1 MNLIRFRETI
11 QNSASSV
18 LSDRI
23 LIAVLK
29 GVAIY
34 VVLTLVFGM
43 IYYITDSLDFRS
55 TSGTN
60 TFHFLDYIYFS
71 AVTFTTIGYGDIVPK
86 AGAGHLIVLIEAC
99 CELIFFPVFGGY
111 IAYKFL
117 QRPNDILLTDN
128 FFIRYRNE
136 RIYLSFRVGNK
147 GKNLIDC
154 TATVEFI
161 QIAKNVKRT
170 LYRREIS
177 APLVEMTWYL
187 EIRLDGDENISAL
200 QQLKTL
206 IANPGTSMIRTTVS
220 GYDSNTGNLVHVFKY
235 YIMEKLIYGGIF
247 SDVYTWEGVKRT
259 EPDWTHF
266 NRVKPLST
274 TERQVID
281 NLLNQN
287 VSVSRK

>member
-1 MNLIRFRETI
+1 MDLKRLRETI
-11 QNSASSV
+11 QNTASSI
-18 LSDRI
+18 LSHRI

-29 GVAIY
+29 GLAIY
-34 VVLTLVFGM
+34 FAITLVFGLL
-43 IYYITDSLDFRS
+43 YYFFDSLDFKS
-55 TSGTN
+55 ASGFN

-86 AGAGHLIVLIEAC
+86 AGAGHLIVFIESC
-99 CELIFFPVFGGY
+99 FELTFFPVFGGY

-154 TATVEFI
+154 SATVEFI
-161 QIAKNVKRT
+161 QIANNVKRT
-170 LYRREIS
+170 LYRREIN

-187 EIRLDGDENISAL
+187 EIRLDGNENITVL

-206 IANPGTSMIRTTVS
+206 FANPGTSMIRTTVS
-220 GYDSNTGNLVHVFKY
+220 GYDSNSGNLVHVFKY
-235 YIMEKLIYGGIF
+235 YTMDKLIYGGIF
-247 SDVYTWEGVKRT
+247 ADVYQWEGVKRT

-266 NRVKPLST
+266 NKIVPLT
-274 TERQVID
+274 ATEQQIID
-281 NLLNQN
+281 NLLINN
-287 VSVSRK
+287 